1 MRDFIASL
9 LRMMNLKNDYFINQ
23 FNSDIERKDVMLDLL
38 TPVLGTAEMDSRGGI
53 LRNFKL

>member
-1 MRDFIASL
+1 MV
-9 LRMMNLKNDYFINQ
+9 NLKNDYFINQ